1 MIHERQDFPV
11 EVQVKEWVVQHILP
25 GLFDSSP
32 HMTTEGTVRLGMPR
46 MAPLKSGLDLGVMGG
61 VGGLPNTPWSPTL
74 YTEPPLCIPEMAM
87 PLFSVLAH
95 SLLMHT
101 LEPL

>member
-1 MIHERQDFPV
+1 MIHERQDFTV

-61 VGGLPNTPWSPTL
+61 VEGLS
-74 YTEPPLCIPEMAM
+74 AQ
-87 PLFSVLAH
+87 
-95 SLLMHT
+95 HT
-101 LEPL
+101 LVTHPVHRTPSVHT